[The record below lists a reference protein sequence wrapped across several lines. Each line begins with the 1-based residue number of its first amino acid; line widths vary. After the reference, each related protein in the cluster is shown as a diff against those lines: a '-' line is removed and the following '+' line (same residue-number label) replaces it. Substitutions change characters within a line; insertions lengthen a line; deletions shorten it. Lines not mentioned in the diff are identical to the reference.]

1 MTRIKNLIVI
11 TGIALA
17 VYTFVTWLG
26 GCIAHADTG
35 AAQPETSG
43 AADLLAKHGWWGGA
57 LIAYSAAA
65 WFLKKN
71 QSAKWIAQGRTL
83 AIVAAALSVIGPIIG
98 WQLGLDPDAI
108 VYSLTGA
115 IPLVM
120 SPTVTSSGGA
130 GS

>member
-1 MTRIKNLIVI
+1 MIKK
-11 TGIALA
+11 ALLYAGLVA
-17 VYTFVTWLG
+17 VVYYFVTLVG

-43 AADLLAKHGWWGGA
+43 VAALLAKHGWWGGA